1 MNQVQF
7 SINFEEAFNAA
18 VKREENFKDGTIN
31 WDFIDADVVSIMLE
45 EDPMMELS
53 DFDYYRELYE
63 DLFDTFATN
72 WEQENELVWIKA

>member
-31 WDFIDADVVSIMLE
+31 WDFIDADIC
-45 EDPMMELS
+45 MELTVS
-53 DFDYYRELYE
+53 TYDDHRELYE

-72 WEQENELVWIKA
+72 WEQENELVWIHE